1 MGRMAQLI
9 LSAFDAT
16 VDALLPEWPA
26 LPSTHRASVS
36 AHCAGFVRRQVA
48 LSPAH
53 IRLGIRVLFIV
64 FCIFAA
70 IHLRLRPLG
79 SVPREQR
86 VATLKIFALDQV
98 PPFVALERVLRS
110 MTVVAFL
117 EHPDVLAAIN
127 EGRVS
132 ASGSK
137 WSTTL

>member
-1 MGRMAQLI
+1 MAQLI

-26 LPSTHRASVS
+26 LASTHRASVS
-36 AHCAGFVRRQVA
+36 AYCAGFVRRQVA

-53 IRLGIRVLFIV
+53 IRLGIRVLFVV
-64 FCIFAA
+64 FCVFAT
-70 IHLRLRPLG
+70 LRLGMKPLG
-79 SVPREQR
+79 SVPPEQR
-86 VATLKIFALDQV
+86 AAVLKIFALDRM
-98 PPFVALERVLRS
+98 PAFVALERVLRS
-110 MTVVAFL
+110 MTTVAFL

>member
-1 MGRMAQLI
+1 MAQLM

-26 LPSTHRASVS
+26 LSSTHRASVS

-53 IRLGIRVLFIV
+53 IRLGVRVLFIV
-64 FCIFAA
+64 FCVFATF
-70 IHLRLRPLG
+70 RLGMKPLG

-86 VATLKIFALDQV
+86 VAILKAFTLDQV

-110 MTVVAFL
+110 MTTVAFL
-117 EHPDVLAAIN
+117 EHPHVVTAVG
-127 EGRVS
+127 EGHGV
-132 ASGSK
+132 ASDR
-137 WSTTL
+137 STTL